1 MSHHERTISNRKGH
15 KQGTEETHCI
25 GPRLVLPW
33 GRGDGGGASAGD
45 AGSVPRE
52 ESLQTVTGVTRD
64 LKEAQVRGGS
74 DRRGVEE
81 GQVTRDSYALF
92 SLSSDSVLFL
102 LRVLTDSFTQW

>member
-1 MSHHERTISNRKGH
+1 MNDQQQKRTQTRYRRNTLHWSSPRVAV
-15 KQGTEETHCI
+15 GT
-25 GPRLVLPW
+25 R
-33 GRGDGGGASAGD
+33 RRGGASAGD